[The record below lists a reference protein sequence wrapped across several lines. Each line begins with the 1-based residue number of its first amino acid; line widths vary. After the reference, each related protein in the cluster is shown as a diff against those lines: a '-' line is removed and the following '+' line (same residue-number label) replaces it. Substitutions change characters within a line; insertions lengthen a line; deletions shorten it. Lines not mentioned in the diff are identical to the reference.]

1 MSKNKKSIGA
11 RALGNRTII
20 GIICVVAA
28 LAICFGVAPVVNK
41 LADGKAEVVRVCS
54 NVQRGDK
61 ITDADLEIVEVGSHN
76 LPVNAARSKDGIIGR
91 FASCDLHPGDY
102 IFPEKVTD
110 DVDSAKD
117 ILESLH
123 GDQKAISVS
132 IGSFA
137 LGLSGKLETGDIVSA
152 VVYSAEEDK
161 CFTPPEL
168 QYVKVITST
177 TSQGVDKAD
186 ITDNTQPATVT
197 LLVNK
202 TQAELLARYEKSG
215 SIHFVLEYRG
225 DPAQA
230 QKYLDAHTEYLK
242 EARE

>member
-11 RALGNRTII
+11 RALGNRTVI

-41 LADGKAEVVRVCS
+41 LADGKAQIVRVCS
-54 NVQRGDK
+54 TVPRGSR
-61 ITDADLEIVEVGSHN
+61 ITDADLETVEVGSYN
-76 LPVNAARSKDGIIGR
+76 LPSNALHKREDVVGK
-91 FASCDLHPGDY
+91 FATCDLHPGDY
-102 IFPEKVTD
+102 LFSEKLTTD
-110 DVDSAKD
+110 INSATD
-117 ILESLH
+117 ILDALA

-132 IGSFA
+132 IGNFA
-137 LGLSGKLETGDIVSA
+137 LGLSGKLETGDIISVI
-152 VVYSAEEDK
+152 VYSSEMHMAY
-161 CFTPPEL
+161 TPPEL

-186 ITDNTQPATVT
+186 ITDSTQPVTVT
-197 LLVNK
+197 LLVNQR
-202 TQAELLARYEKSG
+202 QAELLAEFEKTATM
-215 SIHFVLEYRG
+215 HFALEYRG

-230 QKYLDAHTEYLK
+230 QKYLDAQTEYLK

>member
-1 MSKNKKSIGA
+1 MTWIPQKTFS
-11 RALGNRTII
+11 NRFMAIRKRSRYP
-20 GIICVVAA
+20 
-28 LAICFGVAPVVNK
+28 LAGF
-41 LADGKAEVVRVCS
+41 
-54 NVQRGDK
+54 
-61 ITDADLEIVEVGSHN
+61 
-76 LPVNAARSKDGIIGR
+76 
-91 FASCDLHPGDY
+91 
-102 IFPEKVTD
+102 
-110 DVDSAKD
+110 
-117 ILESLH
+117 
-123 GDQKAISVS
+123 
-132 IGSFA
+132 
-137 LGLSGKLETGDIVSA
+137 GLSGKLETGDIVSA

-197 LLVNK
+197 LLVDK
-202 TQAELLARYEKSG
+202 PQAELWARYEKSG

-230 QKYLDAHTEYLK
+230 QKYLDAQTEYLK

>member
-117 ILESLH
+117 ILESLQ

-186 ITDNTQPATVT
+186 IADNTQPATVT
-197 LLVNK
+197 LLVDKN
-202 TQAELLARYEKSG
+202 QAELLARYEKSG
-215 SIHFVLEYRG
+215 SIHFVLEFRG
-225 DPAQA
+225 DPVQA
-230 QKYLDAHTEYLK
+230 QKYLDAQTEYLR

>member
-1 MSKNKKSIGA
+1 MK
-11 RALGNRTII
+11 NRTII
-20 GIICVVAA
+20 GIICIVLALVVTFA
-28 LAICFGVAPVVNK
+28 VAPLVNK
-41 LADGKAEVVRVCS
+41 LADNRTDIVRLTGDVVQGHMIS
-54 NVQRGDK
+54 D
-61 ITDADLEIVEVGSHN
+61 TDIEIVTVGSYN
-76 LPVNAARSKDGIIGR
+76 LPTDVITKKEDVLGKFAAV
-91 FASCDLHPGDY
+91 DLKKGDY
-102 IFPEKVTD
+102 LLPSKVTSVSDSAD
-110 DVDSAKD
+110 DVFRTLDGTK
-117 ILESLH
+117 
-123 GDQKAISVS
+123 QAISVT
-132 IGSFA
+132 IQSFA
-137 LGLSGKLETGDIVSA
+137 GGLSGKLETGDIVSA

-197 LLVNK
+197 LLVDK

-230 QKYLDAHTEYLK
+230 QKYLDAQTEYLK